1 VMSSSL
7 LMKGSAMAAGAAQG
21 SLSNYRLKLT
31 ARGRSTPESRLRSRT
46 AA

>member
-1 VMSSSL
+1 
-7 LMKGSAMAAGAAQG
+7 MKLADSTATHGTTVTTTG
-21 SLSNYRLKLT
+21 NNRLKLV